1 MIPCYFK
8 YSDMPDIAKQVIYLQ
23 IETVSVQKT
32 LLLDKIMIDFEE
44 IAVGIRTIKELR
56 ITNNSAFKAEMRM
69 DLLPI
74 SCGFTILNALRTIDP
89 G

>member
-1 MIPCYFK
+1 M
-8 YSDMPDIAKQVIYLQ
+8 Q

-32 LLLDKIMIDFEE
+32 LLLDKTMIDFEE